1 MAFLLFASFAA
12 VASAKSFLDAK
23 VGASEVES
31 TVSSQLAGMAN
42 VAQLL
47 KIEEELR
54 PMYASLP
61 KNKHGRLDPVTV
73 RYALHRYFLQKHG
86 WYVNG
91 LGHVNSTEGVAAAT
105 TIMKDRAPAFIQS
118 IFERRLQGQGLSH
131 HDLSVFAATLT
142 DLIHSEVG
150 ANVERVYAALEL
162 PKVGPVLREEHEMA
176 TKAYLLTYLSSGT
189 EEVTS
194 MDELPAVERSFDYD
208 YPAWNATLMWAS
220 DLKSTTDESDR
231 RCLNPFVLHE
241 NTFEKQVS
249 FLQEVGHRLGT
260 FQNLEC
266 RRLKDQLV
274 EMEDVGT
281 GRVPL
286 TRFYRGIL
294 NGEFQFTE
302 SVEYLRHMGALD
314 DTNPKRMSVVIP
326 NYIQSQSN
334 CLAGS
339 SFYSVCC
346 FDECEGLLGQVER
359 EVQGPSAPPSQII
372 TVVSKMQSDTV
383 HAPRNI
389 SNLLLNRLEEIAS
402 LHGGT
407 VPLHGRLFAQ
417 WMHHAYPLEC
427 RFPHVVGATNRISPD
442 EWMDEVDIDSAQVSE
457 EEMLTLV
464 RLEEQHATTP
474 GAKSE
479 ALPWT
484 TVEEL
489 VAGHL
494 AQADASPASAF
505 LRALRCALAA
515 LVLASLVVPV
525 ACHTAGAPRSQKG
538 NRLIQHVV

>member
-1 MAFLLFASFAA
+1 
-12 VASAKSFLDAK
+12 
-23 VGASEVES
+23 
-31 TVSSQLAGMAN
+31 
-42 VAQLL
+42 
-47 KIEEELR
+47 
-54 PMYASLP
+54 
-61 KNKHGRLDPVTV
+61 
-73 RYALHRYFLQKHG
+73 
-86 WYVNG
+86 
-91 LGHVNSTEGVAAAT
+91 
-105 TIMKDRAPAFIQS
+105 
-118 IFERRLQGQGLSH
+118 
-131 HDLSVFAATLT
+131 
-142 DLIHSEVG
+142 
-150 ANVERVYAALEL
+150 
-162 PKVGPVLREEHEMA
+162 MA

-189 EEVTS
+189 EEVTQI
-194 MDELPAVERSFDYD
+194 DELLDVERSFDYD

-231 RCLNPFVLHE
+231 HCLNPFVRHE

-249 FLQEVGHRLGT
+249 FLQEFGHRLGT

-286 TRFYRGIL
+286 TRFYGGVL

-314 DTNPKRMSVVIP
+314 DANPNRMSVVIP
-326 NYIQSQSN
+326 NYIRSQSN

-372 TVVSKMQSDTV
+372 AVVSNMHSDTV
-383 HAPRNI
+383 HAPRNL
-389 SNLLLNRLEEIAS
+389 SRALLNRLGEIAV
-402 LHGGT
+402 LHGGS

-427 RFPHVVGATNRISPD
+427 RFPHVIGATNRLSSE
-442 EWMDEVDIDSAQVSE
+442 EWMDEMDIDSAQVE
-457 EEMLTLV
+457 EEELLTLV
-464 RLEEQHATTP
+464 RLEEQHAETP
-474 GAKSE
+474 GAKVG

-484 TVEEL
+484 SAEEL

-494 AQADASPASAF
+494 AKDDASPGSAF
-505 LRALRCALAA
+505 LRSLRLALAA
-515 LVLASLVVPV
+515 LVLASLVPV
-525 ACHTAGAPRSQKG
+525 AFHATAVPLNLKG
-538 NRLIQHVV
+538 SRVVQHVV